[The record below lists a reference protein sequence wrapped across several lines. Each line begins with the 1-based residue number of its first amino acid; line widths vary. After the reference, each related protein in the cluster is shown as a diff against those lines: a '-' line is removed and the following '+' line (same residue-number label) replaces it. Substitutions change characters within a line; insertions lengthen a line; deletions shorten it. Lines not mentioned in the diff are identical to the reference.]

1 MSDKIYYEKKEFDI
15 DFPVQVF
22 YEHRNRPS
30 LYYGSH
36 WHEEIELTYVA
47 EGSAIIRLE
56 QQEYSLSKGDLLIIN
71 GNSLHEAKCIST
83 PYTCKVIAFRTADMM
98 EKFAIQ
104 NILFTPLIHQD
115 PQIDYYMERIFDEC
129 EEQRIAYKDSCKA
142 YITLLLAYLS
152 RYYMTDALSDTEAI
166 RRKNQLLRFNEVLLF
181 IENNYSYP
189 ITNQQLADIM
199 YMSVGHFA
207 NLFNKTIGMAPQKYI
222 NAMRLDKA
230 KELLLSKKYSVS
242 QVASLVGF
250 QDYNNFGRQF
260 KKHFFCTPQEMLK
273 QNVMSKD
280 IH

>member
-1 MSDKIYYEKKEFDI
+1 M
-15 DFPVQVF
+15 
-22 YEHRNRPS
+22 
-30 LYYGSH
+30 
-36 WHEEIELTYVA
+36 
-47 EGSAIIRLE
+47 
-56 QQEYSLSKGDLLIIN
+56 SKGDLLIIN

-280 IH
+280 IR